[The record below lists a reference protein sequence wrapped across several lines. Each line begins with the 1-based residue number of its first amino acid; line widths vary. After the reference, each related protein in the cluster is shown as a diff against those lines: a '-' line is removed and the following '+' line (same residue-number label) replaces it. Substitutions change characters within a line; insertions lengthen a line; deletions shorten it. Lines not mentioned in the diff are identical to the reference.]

1 MRNVTDR
8 CGSTGGND
16 PRPFPRLDRPRYTI
30 AMPHADFVHLR
41 VHSAF
46 SLSEGAIKVEKIAAL
61 AREAAMPAVAITDS
75 GNLFGALEFSQACTA
90 KGVQPIVGCQIALL
104 RADNQRLAPDPLVLL
119 ARDAAGL
126 ANLQRLSSIGFLDT
140 DPSLKPSLPLDVIR
154 AHAEGLF
161 LLTGGTNGPIARLL
175 AEGQKSEA
183 ERLLAALAEAFPD
196 RTIME
201 LHRHRLPIEQ
211 AIEPGLIA
219 LADTF
224 GLPLAATNDCMFA
237 AGSMYEAQDALLCI
251 AEGRLLSEQDRR
263 RVTPEHW
270 FKPAPVMRALFAD
283 LPEACDNTISIARCC
298 AVMAETRKPLL
309 PVSPKVHAGAT
320 EEETVRAMAIEGL
333 RVRMD
338 DIAADDAM
346 RAKYR
351 ERLDYELDVIASM
364 GFSGYFLIVAD
375 FIQWAK
381 QQRIPVGPGRGS
393 GAGSVAAWA
402 LTITDLD
409 PLHFNLLFE
418 RFLNPERVSMP
429 DFDIDFCQE
438 GRDRVIE
445 YVRREYGGDRVAQII
460 TFGKLQAR
468 AAVRDVGRVLG
479 LPYGQVNRVAELIP
493 NNPAKPV
500 TLKQALDGEP
510 RLQALR
516 DSDEGIARLLEI
528 ALQIEGLYRHASTHA
543 AGVVIGDRPLVEL
556 VPLYKDPKS
565 DFLVT
570 QYSMKHVELAGL
582 VKFDFLG
589 LTTLTILDRAEGFLK
604 KLGVTVDLKHLPLDD
619 KKTYEMLSRGEA
631 GGVFQME
638 GQGVR
643 DTLRQMRPDRLEDLI
658 AAVALYR
665 PGPMA
670 NIPDYCRRKHG
681 EKWTAPHPMIHDI
694 LAETYGIMVYQE
706 QVMQIAQTMAGYS
719 LGSADL
725 LRRAMGKKI
734 ASEMEAQRE
743 SFTKGAIERGVDPS
757 KATEVFDLMAKFAD
771 YGFNKSHAA
780 AYGLVAYQTAW
791 LRANHPEVFIAA
803 CMSLAINNTDRL
815 AALKQ
820 EAESCG
826 ITILP
831 PDINRSDADFSVERR
846 EDGTLAIRYAL
857 AAVKKVGFAAMRSV
871 VAARA
876 GGDVAARAGGDRAAR
891 AEGDVTARAERDVAA
906 RAEVDVAPSA
916 ERDFTDVTDFAA
928 RIDPHQLNKMQIENL
943 ISAGAFDKIDPNRA
957 RLFAIS
963 ETILR
968 RAQALAEEKASGQ
981 GGLFIGAAAVGKPES
996 LRMPNMPDWGLLER
1010 LGFEAEAIGFHLTAH
1025 PLDAYVPA
1033 LRRLGAVRAND
1044 VEARARS
1051 GVSRV
1056 KIAGTVVATKE
1067 RITRTGSRMAWVRIS
1082 DASGSIEVTCFSEV
1096 LARSRETL
1104 AHGSNV
1110 LVSADLKIEGEA
1122 VRVTAQDVTPLD
1134 QAAASAGA
1142 SIRIWLRQ
1150 TEAVPHIRDLLDRQG
1165 SGKGRVILVPRL
1177 DTERSVEIAL
1187 PGGYSVTPRLAQALT
1202 TLPGVD
1208 RVDEV

>member
-1 MRNVTDR
+1 
-8 CGSTGGND
+8 
-16 PRPFPRLDRPRYTI
+16 
-30 AMPHADFVHLR
+30 MPHADFVHLR

-46 SLSEGAIKVEKIAAL
+46 SLSEGAIKVDKIATL
-61 AREAAMPAVAITDS
+61 ARDAFMPAVAITDT

-90 KGVQPIVGCQIALL
+90 KGVQPIIGCQIALA
-104 RADNQRLAPDPLVLL
+104 RTDNPRLAPDPLVLL

-126 ANLQRLSSIGFLDT
+126 ANLQRLSSIGFLET
-140 DPSLKPSLPLDVIR
+140 DPSLKPCLPLEVIQ

-161 LLTGGTNGPIARLL
+161 LLTGGTTGPIARLL
-175 AEGQKSEA
+175 AEGQKPEA
-183 ERLLAALAEAFPD
+183 ERLLAALVEAFPD

-201 LHRHRLPIEQ
+201 LHRHRLPVEQ

-219 LADTF
+219 MADAYR
-224 GLPLAATNDCMFA
+224 LPLAATNDCMFA
-237 AGSMYEAQDALLCI
+237 TLSMHEAQDALLCI
-251 AEGRLLSEQDRR
+251 AEGRLLSEKDRR

-283 LPEACDNTISIARCC
+283 LPEACDNTIAIAKCC
-298 AVMAETRKPLL
+298 AIMAETRKPLL
-309 PVSPKVHAGAT
+309 PVSPKVHAGAS
-320 EEETVRAMAIEGL
+320 EAETVRAMAIEGL
-333 RVRMD
+333 RLRMD
-338 DIAADDAM
+338 DDGADDAK
-346 RAKYR
+346 REKYR

-381 QQRIPVGPGRGS
+381 QQGIPVGPGRGS

-409 PLHFNLLFE
+409 PIRFNLLFE

-445 YVRREYGGDRVAQII
+445 YVRQEYGADRVAQII

-516 DSDEGIARLLEI
+516 DADEGIARLLEI

-604 KLGVTVDLKHLPLDD
+604 KLGITVDLKHLPLDD
-619 KKTYEMLSRGEA
+619 KKTYEMLARGEA

-638 GQGVR
+638 SQGVR
-643 DTLRQMRPDRLEDLI
+643 DTLRQMRPDRFEDLI
-658 AAVALYR
+658 NTVALYR

-681 EKWTAPHPMIHDI
+681 EKWEAPHPVIHDI
-694 LAETYGIMVYQE
+694 LAETYGIVVYQE

-734 ASEMEAQRE
+734 SSEMEAQR
-743 SFTKGAIERGVDPS
+743 SIFTNGAIERGIEPA
-757 KATEVFDLMAKFAD
+757 KAKEVFDLMAKFAD

-791 LRANHPEVFIAA
+791 LKANHPEVFIAA

-820 EAESCG
+820 EAESG
-826 ITILP
+826 GLTILP
-831 PDINRSDADFSVERR
+831 PDINRSAADFSVERQA
-846 EDGTLAIRYAL
+846 DGRLAIRYAL
-857 AAVKKVGFAAMRSV
+857 AGVKRVGFAAMEAV
-871 VAARA
+871 VEAR
-876 GGDVAARAGGDRAAR
+876 GDVPFADLA
-891 AEGDVTARAERDVAA
+891 
-906 RAEVDVAPSA
+906 
-916 ERDFTDVTDFAA
+916 DFAD
-928 RIDPHQLNKMQIENL
+928 RIDPRQLSRAQIENL
-943 ISAGAFDKIDPNRA
+943 ARAGAFDQLEPNRA
-957 RLFAIS
+957 RLFAAA
-963 ETILR
+963 ETIIR
-968 RAQALAEEKASGQ
+968 RAQARREEKASGQ
-981 GGLFIGAAAVGKPES
+981 IGLFGDVSSDAEP
-996 LRMPNMPDWGLLER
+996 LRMVDTPEWPLLER
-1010 LGFEAEAIGFHLTAH
+1010 LSFEAEAIGFHLTAH
-1025 PLDAYVPA
+1025 PLDSYAQA
-1033 LRRLGAVRAND
+1033 LRRLGTVRANE
-1044 VEARARS
+1044 VEARARA
-1051 GVSRV
+1051 GMTRV
-1056 KIAGTVVATKE
+1056 KLAGTVIATKE
-1067 RITRTGSRMAWVRIS
+1067 RITRTGSRMAWVRVS
-1082 DASGSIEVTCFSEV
+1082 DASGSVEVTCFSEV
-1096 LARSRETL
+1096 LLRSREML

-1110 LVSADLKIEGEA
+1110 MVSVDLKIEGEA
-1122 VRVTAQDVTPLD
+1122 IRVTAQDVVPLD

-1142 SIRIWLRQ
+1142 SIRIWLR
-1150 TEAVPHIRDLLDRQG
+1150 ESAAVPHIRELLSRQG
-1165 SGKGRVILVPRL
+1165 GGKGRVILVPRL
-1177 DTERSVEIAL
+1177 GTERSVEIAL
-1187 PGGYSVTPRLAQALT
+1187 PGGYSVTPRLAQALI
-1202 TLPGVD
+1202 TLPGVE